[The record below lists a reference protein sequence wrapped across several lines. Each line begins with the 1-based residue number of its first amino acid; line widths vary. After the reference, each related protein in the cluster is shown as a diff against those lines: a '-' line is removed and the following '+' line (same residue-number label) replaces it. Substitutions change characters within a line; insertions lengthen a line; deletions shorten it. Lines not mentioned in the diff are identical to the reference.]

1 MVVIKELL
9 VIKLGDNFI
18 IFMLLLLFSG
28 VVYVIVLNIVDSKL
42 EYSIR

>member
-28 VVYVIVLNIVDSKL
+28 IVFVMILNIVDSKFY
-42 EYSIR
+42 YSIG